1 MQTFACGYC
10 IFLMQKKNNILKRN
24 VTLHQNNYLYKRLT
38 LINVMMK
45 QVNIQFPLRM
55 LGLLLGLFLSVG
67 AFAQI
72 EVKGH
77 VKDATGEPIIGATV
91 RVAGTQTATVSDF
104 DGNFVLKANQGADIT
119 ISYVGYQQATVKAAP
134 SLTVTLQDDQ
144 TVLQDVVVIGY
155 GTVRKSDATG
165 SVMSV
170 EADQLNKGLAT
181 SPADLLQ
188 GKTPGVQITTN
199 SGAPGAGSTIRIRG
213 GSSLSASNDPLIVID
228 GLPIS
233 STEISGGDVL
243 NTINP
248 NDIESFSILKDA
260 SATAIYGSRAS
271 NGVILITTKKGKAGS
286 KPRVNVDMSG
296 SFKTVAKKV
305 DVLGAD
311 AFREFFMA
319 NYGDNADAVAALGN
333 ANTKWQDEIYRSA
346 FSEEINASV
355 TGGYVSKEST
365 FKMPYRVSAGF
376 LNNDGTLKTT
386 GMSRGTVG
394 INLTPTLLN
403 DRLTINLNGK
413 GVFTHN
419 SYADEGAIGA
429 AVQYDPLKPVDS
441 MWMSNGAPNT
451 MSTLNP
457 VAMLNQQNK
466 DSYVRRFVGNAQF
479 DYKFKFLPGLRA
491 NLNLGLDFSTTTG
504 WNISDQYSE
513 VSYHDKV
520 QNGTGA
526 WEKYTQLRRDQT
538 LEFYLAYAKELKEIY
553 SRFDVL
559 AGYSWQRFYN
569 KTTDK
574 KIANDGS
581 GQEYDVSKPIFMTES
596 YLVSFYGRLNYTLLD
611 RYLLTFTL
619 RDDGTSRFQN
629 NKWGLFPSAALAW
642 RISEEPFMKNA
653 DWLSNLKLRLGYGI
667 TGQQNINQGDYP
679 SIPTV
684 HTNQGGSYYMFGNG
698 IVVPITAKGYAS
710 QIKWEET
717 TTYNIGLDFGF
728 ARNRINGSID
738 VYKRKTND
746 LLNKVPVASGTNLTN
761 YLLMNVGDMENKGI
775 EAALNVVPIEKK
787 DLRWEIGF
795 NIAYNKNKITRLTA
809 SDDPSYLGVEA
820 GDISGGVGNKIQI
833 QQVGNPINSFYVYQ
847 QVYDEAGKPL
857 EGVYVDRNFDGQITD
872 DDRYVYY
879 KPDADV
885 NLGLNTELSYKKWTL
900 SASLRSSLGNYVYN
914 NVASNTEMKADMW
927 TNNFICNRVSTAP
940 YSNFAQAQYKSDYY
954 VQNASFLKLDKV
966 TLAYNIAP
974 WVRVNF
980 TAQNIFTITKYDGVD
995 PEVANGIDNNMYP
1008 RSRNFILGAS
1018 FNF

>member
-1 MQTFACGYC
+1 M
-10 IFLMQKKNNILKRN
+10 
-24 VTLHQNNYLYKRLT
+24 
-38 LINVMMK
+38 
-45 QVNIQFPLRM
+45 
-55 LGLLLGLFLSVG
+55 LGLFLSVG

-72 EVKGH
+72 DVKGH
-77 VKDATGEPIIGATV
+77 VKDAQGEPVIGATV
-91 RVAGTQTATVSDF
+91 RVVGTQTATVTDF
-104 DGNFVLKANQGADIT
+104 DGNFALKANQGADIT
-119 ISYVGYQQATVKAAP
+119 VTYVGYQEATVKAARN
-134 SLTVTLQDDQ
+134 LEITLKEDEA
-144 TVLQDVVVIGY
+144 VLNEVVVIGY

-199 SGAPGAGSTIRIRG
+199 SGAPGAGSKIRIRG

-286 KPRVNVDMSG
+286 KPRINIDMSG
-296 SFKTVAKKV
+296 TFKTVAKKV
-305 DVLGAD
+305 DVLSAD
-311 AFREFFMA
+311 AFREFFMQ

-333 ANTKWQDEIYRSA
+333 ANTNWQDEIYRNTFA
-346 FSEEINASV
+346 EEINASV
-355 TGGYVSKEST
+355 TGGYVAKEGS

-376 LNNDGTLKTT
+376 LNNEGNLKTSSMT
-386 GMSRGTVG
+386 RGTVG
-394 INLTPTLLN
+394 FNLTPTLLN

-429 AVQYDPLKPVDS
+429 AVKYNPLKPVYNEDGS
-441 MWMSNGAPNT
+441 YYRWESNGAPNT
-451 MSTLNP
+451 MASLNP

-466 DSYVRRFVGNAQF
+466 NSYVRRFVGNAQF
-479 DYKFKFLPGLRA
+479 DYKFKFLDGLRA
-491 NLNLGLDFSTTTG
+491 NLNLGLDYSTTTG
-504 WNISDQYSE
+504 WNITEKGSE
-513 VSYHDKV
+513 ISYHNKIE
-520 QNGTGA
+520 NGTGL

-538 LEFYLAYAKELKEIY
+538 LEFYLAYAKDLKEIN

-559 AGYSWQRFYN
+559 AGYSWQHFFN
-569 KTTDK
+569 KTTNEK
-574 KIANDGS
+574 VANDGS
-581 GQEYDVSKPIFMTES
+581 DVEYPVSKPLFKTES
-596 YLVSFYGRLNYTLLD
+596 FLISFYGRLNYTFMD
-611 RYLLTFTL
+611 RYLFTFTL

-642 RISEEPFMKNA
+642 RISEEPFLKDVN
-653 DWLSNLKLRLGYGI
+653 WLSNLKLRLGYGI

-679 SIPTV
+679 SIPTY
-684 HTNQGGSYYMFGNG
+684 HTNQSGSLYWFGNSV
-698 IVVPITAKGYAS
+698 ITPITPKGYAA

-738 VYKRKTND
+738 IYKRKTKD
-746 LLNKVPVASGTNLTN
+746 LLNTVPVAAGTNLTN

-775 EAALNVVPIEKK
+775 EGALNVVPIEKK
-787 DLRWEIGF
+787 DLRWEIGI
-795 NIAYNKNKITRLTA
+795 NVSYNKNEITRLTA
-809 SDDPSYLGVEA
+809 SDDPKYQGVET
-820 GDISGGVGNKIQI
+820 GGISGGVGNNIQI
-833 QQVGNPINSFYVYQ
+833 QKVGNPLNSFYVFQ

-857 EGVYVDRNFDGQITD
+857 QGVYVDRNHDGQITD

-885 NLGLNTELSYKKWTL
+885 NIGLNTELSYKKWTL

-914 NVASNTEMKADMW
+914 NVASDAEMKADMW
-927 TNNFICNRVSTAP
+927 TNNFISNRLASAP
-940 YSNFAQAQYKSDYY
+940 YSNFSQAQYKSDYY
-954 VQNASFLKLDKV
+954 VRNASFLKLDKV

-980 TAQNIFTITKYDGVD
+980 TAQNVFTITNYDGVD
-995 PEVANGIDNNMYP
+995 PEVGNGIDNNMYP
-1008 RSRNFILGAS
+1008 RSRNFIVGAS

>member
-1 MQTFACGYC
+1 
-10 IFLMQKKNNILKRN
+10 
-24 VTLHQNNYLYKRLT
+24 
-38 LINVMMK
+38 MMK
-45 QVNIQFPLRM
+45 QVNIHFPLRM
-55 LGLLLGLFLSVG
+55 LGLVLGLFLSVS

-77 VKDATGEPIIGATV
+77 VKDATGEDIIGATV
-91 RVAGTQTATVSDF
+91 RVDGTQTATVTDF
-104 DGNFVLKANQGADIT
+104 DGNFVLKANEGADIT
-119 ISYVGYQQATVKAAP
+119 VSYVGYQNATVKAAP
-134 SLTVTLQDDQ
+134 SVEVTLVDDE

-199 SGAPGAGSTIRIRG
+199 SGAPGAGAKIRIRG

-233 STEISGGDVL
+233 STDISGGDVL

-286 KPRVNVDMSG
+286 KPRINVDMSG
-296 SFKTVAKKV
+296 TFKTVAKKV
-305 DVLGAD
+305 DVLSPE

-333 ANTKWQDEIYRSA
+333 SSTNWQDEIYRNA
-346 FSEEINASV
+346 FAEEINASV
-355 TGGYVSKEST
+355 TGGYVSGSKA

-394 INLTPTLLN
+394 FNLTPTLLD
-403 DRLTINLNGK
+403 DRLTINLNAK

-419 SYADEGAIGA
+419 QFADEGAIGA
-429 AVQYDPLKPVDS
+429 AVQYDPLKPVDNK
-441 MWMSNGAPNT
+441 WESNGAPNT

-457 VAMLNQQNK
+457 VAMLNEQSK

-479 DYKFKFLPGLRA
+479 DYKFKFLDGLRA
-491 NLNLGLDFSTTTG
+491 NLNLGLDYSTTSG
-504 WNISDQYSE
+504 WNISEKGSE
-513 VSYHDKV
+513 VSYHNKV
-520 QNGTGA
+520 ENGTGA
-526 WEKYTQLRRDQT
+526 WEKYTQTRRDKT
-538 LEFYLAYAKELKEIY
+538 LEFYLAYARDLKQIN
-553 SRFDVL
+553 SRFDIL
-559 AGYSWQRFYN
+559 AGYSWQHFYN
-569 KTTDK
+569 ETTNDK
-574 KIANDGS
+574 VANDGTDARLW
-581 GQEYDVSKPIFMTES
+581 GDPTLFKTES
-596 YLVSFYGRLNYTLLD
+596 YLISFYGRLNYTFMD
-611 RYLLTFTL
+611 RYLFTFTL

-642 RISEEPFMKNA
+642 RINEEAFLKNV
-653 DWLSNLKLRLGYGI
+653 DWLSNLKLRLGWGI
-667 TGQQNINQGDYP
+667 TGQQNINSGDYP
-679 SIPTV
+679 SIATY
-684 HTNQGGSYYMFGNG
+684 HTNQAGSLYMFGNS
-698 IVVPITAKGYAS
+698 VVTPITPKGFATN
-710 QIKWEET
+710 IKWEET
-717 TTYNIGLDFGF
+717 TTYNVGLDFGF

-738 VYKRKTND
+738 VYKRVTND

-775 EAALNVVPIEKK
+775 EVALNVVPIEKK
-787 DLRWEIGF
+787 DLRWEVGF
-795 NIAYNKNKITRLTA
+795 NIAYNKNEITRLTA
-809 SDDPSYLGVEA
+809 SDDPSYLGVET
-820 GDISGGVGNKIQI
+820 GDISGGVGNHIQI
-833 QQVGNPINSFYVYQ
+833 HQVGNPISSFFVFQ

-857 EGVYVDRNFDGQITD
+857 EGVYVDRNHDGQITD

-885 NLGLNTELSYKKWTL
+885 NIGLNTELNYKKWTL

-914 NVASNTEMKADMW
+914 NIASNTEMKADMW
-927 TNNFICNRVSTAP
+927 TNNFICNRVATAP
-940 YSNFAQAQYKSDYY
+940 YSNFAQAQYRSDYY
-954 VQNASFLKLDKV
+954 VQNASYLKLDKV
-966 TLAYNIAP
+966 TLAYNICD
-974 WVRVNF
+974 WCRVNF
-980 TAQNIFTITKYDGVD
+980 TAQNIFTITNYDGVD
-995 PEVANGIDNNMYP
+995 PEVGNGIDNNMYP

>member
-1 MQTFACGYC
+1 
-10 IFLMQKKNNILKRN
+10 
-24 VTLHQNNYLYKRLT
+24 
-38 LINVMMK
+38 MMK
-45 QVNIQFPLRM
+45 QVNIQIPLRM

-91 RVAGTQTATVSDF
+91 RVDGTQTATVSDF
-104 DGNFVLKANQGADIT
+104 DGNFVLKANQGANIT
-119 ISYVGYQQATVKAAP
+119 ISYVGYQNQTVKAAP
-134 SLTVTLQDDQ
+134 NLVVTLQDDAQ
-144 TVLQDVVVIGY
+144 VLQDVVVIGY

-199 SGAPGAGSTIRIRG
+199 GGAPGAGSTIRIRG

-233 STEISGGDVL
+233 STGISGGDVL

-271 NGVILITTKKGKAGS
+271 NGVILITTKKGKAGA
-286 KPRVNVDMSG
+286 KPRINVDMSG
-296 SFKTVAKKV
+296 TFKTVAKKV
-305 DVLGAD
+305 DVLDAG
-311 AFREFFMA
+311 AFRDFFMA

-333 ANTKWQDEIYRSA
+333 ANTNWQDEIYHSTFA
-346 FSEEINASV
+346 EEINASV
-355 TGGYVSKEST
+355 TGGYVSKGGN

-376 LNNDGTLKTT
+376 LNNEGNLKTSNMNRT
-386 GMSRGTVG
+386 TVG
-394 INLTPTLLN
+394 FNLTPTLLD

-413 GVFTHN
+413 GVFSHN
-419 SYADEGAIGA
+419 SFADEGAIGA
-429 AVQYDPLKPVDS
+429 AVQYNPLQPVNKADGS
-441 MWMSNGAPNT
+441 YFRWESNGAPNT

-457 VAMLNQQNK
+457 VAMLYEQNK

-479 DYKFKFLPGLRA
+479 DYKFKFLDGLRA
-491 NLNLGLDFSTTTG
+491 NLNLGLDISTTSG
-504 WNISDQYSE
+504 WNVTDKGSE
-513 VSYHDKV
+513 ISYHNKTE
-520 QNGTGA
+520 NGSGL
-526 WEKYTQLRRDQT
+526 WEKYTQMRRDQT
-538 LEFYLAYAKELKEIY
+538 LEFYLAYARELKEIY

-559 AGYSWQRFYN
+559 AGYSWQHFFN
-569 KTTDK
+569 KTTDYK
-574 KIANDGS
+574 VANDGS
-581 GQEYDVSKPIFMTES
+581 GKEFSTTPLFKTES
-596 YLVSFYGRLNYTLLD
+596 YLVSFYGRLNYTLMD

-642 RISEEPFMKNA
+642 RISEEPFMKNV

-684 HTNQGGSYYMFGNG
+684 HTNQAGSLYQLGNTV
-698 IVVPITAKGYAS
+698 ITPITPKGYAS

-717 TTYNIGLDFGF
+717 STYNIGLDFGF

-738 VYKRKTND
+738 IYKRTTKD
-746 LLNKVPVASGTNLTN
+746 LLNEVPVASGTNLTN

-775 EAALNVVPIEKK
+775 EGALNVVPIEKK
-787 DLRWEIGF
+787 DLRWEIGV
-795 NIAYNKNKITRLTA
+795 NIAYNKNKITKLTA
-809 SDDPSYLGVEA
+809 SDDPTYLGVET
-820 GDISGGVGNKIQI
+820 GGISGGVGNKIQI
-833 QQVGNPINSFYVYQ
+833 QQVGNPINSFFVFQ
-847 QVYDEAGKPL
+847 QVYDENGKPL
-857 EGVYVDRNFDGQITD
+857 EGVYVDRNHDGQITD

-885 NLGLNTELSYKKWTL
+885 NIGLNTELSYKKWTL
-900 SASLRSSLGNYVYN
+900 SASFRSSLGNYVYN

-927 TNNFICNRVSTAP
+927 TNNFICNRVATAP
-940 YSNFAQAQYKSDYY
+940 YSNFSQAQYKSDYY

-980 TAQNIFTITKYDGVD
+980 TAQNIFTITNYDGVD
-995 PEVANGIDNNMYP
+995 PEVAGGIDNNMYP

>member
-1 MQTFACGYC
+1 
-10 IFLMQKKNNILKRN
+10 
-24 VTLHQNNYLYKRLT
+24 
-38 LINVMMK
+38 MK

-72 EVKGH
+72 DVKGH

-91 RVAGTQTATVSDF
+91 RVDGTQTATITDF
-104 DGNFVLKANQGADIT
+104 DGNFVVKANQGAT
-119 ISYVGYQQATVKAAP
+119 LSISYVGYVTAQVKAAP
-134 SLTVTLQDDQ
+134 NVTVILKDDQ

-188 GKTPGVQITTN
+188 GKTPGVQITTE
-199 SGAPGAGSTIRIRG
+199 SGAPGASSKIRIRG

-286 KPRVNVDMSG
+286 KPRINIDMTG

-305 DVLGAD
+305 DVLSAS
-311 AFREFFMA
+311 AFHDFFMA
-319 NYGDNADAVAALGN
+319 NFPDNEAAVAALGN
-333 ANTKWQDEIYRSA
+333 ANTNWQDQIYQTA
-346 FSEEINASV
+346 FAEEINASV
-355 TGGYVSKEST
+355 AGGVSAKESS

-376 LNNDGTLKTT
+376 LNNSGTLKTT
-386 GMSRGTVG
+386 GMTRGTAG
-394 INLTPTLLN
+394 FNLTPTLFN
-403 DRLTINLNGK
+403 DRLTINLNAK

-419 SYADEGAIGA
+419 SFADEGAIGS
-429 AVQYDPLKPVDS
+429 AVQYDPLKPVTNADGS
-441 MWMSNGAPNT
+441 YYRWESNGAPNT

-457 VAMLNQQNK
+457 VAQLNQQNK

-479 DYKFKFLPGLRA
+479 DYKFKFLEGLRA
-491 NLNLGLDFSTTTG
+491 NLNLGLDYSTTTG
-504 WNISDQYSE
+504 WNITEQYSE
-513 VSYHDKV
+513 VSYHNKV
-520 QNGTGA
+520 ENGTGS
-526 WEKYTQLRRDQT
+526 WEKYTQTRRDKT
-538 LEFYLAYAKELKEIY
+538 LEFYLAYAKELKSIR

-559 AGYSWQRFYN
+559 AGYSWQHFYN
-569 KTTDK
+569 EKTDEK
-574 KIANDGS
+574 VANDGS
-581 GQEYDVSKPIFMTES
+581 NAEYPVSEPLFKTES
-596 YLVSFYGRLNYTLLD
+596 FLVSFYGRLNYSLMD

-629 NKWGLFPSAALAW
+629 HKWGLFPSAALAW

-653 DWLSNLKLRLGYGI
+653 EWLSNLKLRLGYGI

-679 SIPTV
+679 SIPTY
-684 HTNQGGSYYMFGNG
+684 HTNQAGSLYQFGNTV
-698 IVVPITAKGYAS
+698 ITPITPKGYAA

-738 VYKRKTND
+738 VYQRKTKD
-746 LLNKVPVASGTNLTN
+746 LLNKVPVAAGTNLTN
-761 YLLMNVGDMENKGI
+761 YLLMNVGDLENKGI
-775 EAALNVVPIEKK
+775 EGAINVVPIEKK

-809 SDDPSYLGVEA
+809 SDDPSYPGVET
-820 GDISGGVGNKIQI
+820 GGISGGVGNNVQI
-833 QQVGNPINSFYVYQ
+833 HKVGNPVSSFYVFQ
-847 QVYDEAGKPL
+847 QVYDEDGKPL
-857 EGVYVDRNFDGQITD
+857 EGVYVDRNHDGQITD

-914 NVASNTEMKADMW
+914 NVASDAEMKADMW
-927 TNNFICNRVSTAP
+927 TNNFIRNLVATAP
-940 YSNFAQAQYKSDYY
+940 FSNFNQAQYKSDYY

-966 TLAYNIAP
+966 TLAYNIAD
-974 WVRVNF
+974 WIRINF
-980 TAQNIFTITKYDGVD
+980 TCQNIFTITNYKGVD

>member
-1 MQTFACGYC
+1 
-10 IFLMQKKNNILKRN
+10 
-24 VTLHQNNYLYKRLT
+24 
-38 LINVMMK
+38 MMK
-45 QVNIQFPLRM
+45 QVNIQIPLRM

-91 RVAGTQTATVSDF
+91 RVDGTQTATVSDF
-104 DGNFVLKANQGADIT
+104 DGNFVLKANQGANIT
-119 ISYVGYQQATVKAAP
+119 ISYVGYQNATVKAAP
-134 SLTVTLQDDQ
+134 SVEVTLVDDE

-188 GKTPGVQITTN
+188 GKTPGVQITTDG
-199 SGAPGAGSTIRIRG
+199 GAPGAGAKIRIRG

-233 STEISGGDVL
+233 STDISGGDVL

-271 NGVILITTKKGKAGS
+271 NGVILITTKKGKAGA
-286 KPRVNVDMSG
+286 KPRVNIDMSG
-296 SFKTVAKKV
+296 TFKTVAKKV
-305 DVLGAD
+305 DVLSPE
-311 AFREFFMA
+311 AFRDFFMA
-319 NYGDNADAVAALGN
+319 NYGDNADAVAALGTSS
-333 ANTKWQDEIYRSA
+333 TKWQDEIYRTA
-346 FSEEINASV
+346 FAEEINASV
-355 TGGYVSKEST
+355 TGGYVSGSKA

-394 INLTPTLLN
+394 INLTPTLLD

-419 SYADEGAIGA
+419 KFADEGAIGA
-429 AVQYDPLKPVDS
+429 AVQYDPLKPVDHK
-441 MWMSNGAPNT
+441 WENNGVLNT

-457 VAMLNQQNK
+457 VAMLNEQHRS
-466 DSYVRRFVGNAQF
+466 SYVRRFVGNAQF
-479 DYKFKFLPGLRA
+479 DYKFKFLDGLRA
-491 NLNLGLDFSTTTG
+491 NLNLGLDFSTTSG
-504 WNISDQYSE
+504 WTVSDPGSE
-513 VSYHDKV
+513 VSYHNKV
-520 QNGTGA
+520 ENGTGA

-538 LEFYLAYAKELKEIY
+538 LEFYLAYAKELKQIY
-553 SRFDVL
+553 SRFDIL
-559 AGYSWQRFYN
+559 AGYSWQHFYN
-569 KTTDK
+569 KTTDEK
-574 KIANDGS
+574 KANDGS
-581 GQEYDVSKPIFMTES
+581 GSEYPVSKPLFKTES
-596 YLVSFYGRLNYTLLD
+596 YLISFYGRLNYTLLD

-629 NKWGLFPSAALAW
+629 NKWGVFPSAALAW
-642 RISEEPFMKNA
+642 RVNEESFLKNV
-653 DWLSNLKLRLGYGI
+653 DWLSNLKLRLGWGI
-667 TGQQNINQGDYP
+667 TGQQNIGQGDYP
-679 SIPTV
+679 SIPTY
-684 HTNQGGSYYMFGNG
+684 HTNQAGSLYQFGNSV
-698 IVVPITAKGYAS
+698 ITPITPRGYAAE
-710 QIKWEET
+710 IKWEET

-728 ARNRINGSID
+728 ANNRINGSVD
-738 VYKRKTND
+738 VYQRKTKD
-746 LLNKVPVASGTNLTN
+746 LLNEVPVASGTNLTN

-775 EAALNVVPIEKK
+775 EVALNFVPIEKK
-787 DLRWEIGF
+787 DLHWEFGV
-795 NIAYNKNKITRLTA
+795 NLAYNKNKITRLTA
-809 SDDPSYLGVEA
+809 SDDPSYLGVET
-820 GDISGGVGNKIQI
+820 GDISGGVGNHIQI
-833 QQVGNPINSFYVYQ
+833 HQVGNPMSSFFVFQ

-857 EGVYVDRNFDGQITD
+857 EGVYVDRNRDGQITD
-872 DDRYVYY
+872 DDRYIYY

-885 NLGLNTELSYKKWTL
+885 NIGFNTEVSYKKWTL

-914 NVASNTEMKADMW
+914 NIASNTEMKADMW

-940 YSNFAQAQYKSDYY
+940 YTNFNQAQYRSDYY
-954 VQNASFLKLDKV
+954 VQNASYLKLDKV
-966 TLAYNIAP
+966 TLAYNITD

-980 TAQNIFTITKYDGVD
+980 TAQNIFTITNYDGVD
-995 PEVANGIDNNMYP
+995 PEVGNGIDNNMYP
-1008 RSRNFILGAS
+1008 RPRNFIIGAS

>member
-1 MQTFACGYC
+1 
-10 IFLMQKKNNILKRN
+10 
-24 VTLHQNNYLYKRLT
+24 
-38 LINVMMK
+38 MMK

-55 LGLLLGLFLSVG
+55 LGLILGLFLSVS

-77 VKDATGEPIIGATV
+77 VKDATGEAIIGATV
-91 RVAGTQTATVSDF
+91 RVDGTQTATVTDF
-104 DGNFVLKANQGADIT
+104 DGNFVLKANQGANIT
-119 ISYVGYQQATVKAAP
+119 ISYVGYQNATVKAAP
-134 SLTVTLQDDQ
+134 SVEVTLVDDE

-155 GTVRKSDATG
+155 GSVRKSDATG
-165 SVMSV
+165 SVTSV

-188 GKTPGVQITTN
+188 GKTPGVQVTTN
-199 SGAPGAGSTIRIRG
+199 SGAPGAGAKIRIRG

-233 STEISGGDVL
+233 STEISGGDLL

-271 NGVILITTKKGKAGS
+271 NGVILITTKKGKAGA
-286 KPRVNVDMSG
+286 KPRINVDMSG
-296 SFKTVAKKV
+296 TFKTVAKKV
-305 DVLGAD
+305 DVLSAD
-311 AFREFFMA
+311 AFRDFFTA
-319 NYGDNADAVAALGN
+319 NYGDNADAMAALGN
-333 ANTKWQDEIYRSA
+333 ANTKWQDEIYKNA
-346 FSEEINASV
+346 FAEEINASV
-355 TGGYVSKEST
+355 TGGYVSKEQA

-386 GMSRGTVG
+386 GMSRGTLG
-394 INLTPTLLN
+394 FNLTPTLFD
-403 DRLTINLNGK
+403 DRLTINLNAK

-419 SYADEGAIGA
+419 KFADEGAIGA
-429 AVQYDPLKPVDS
+429 AVQYNPLKSVDHK
-441 MWMSNGAPNT
+441 WESNGAPNT

-457 VAMLNQQNK
+457 VAMLNEQHK
-466 DSYVRRFVGNAQF
+466 SSYVRRFIGNAQF
-479 DYKFKFLPGLRA
+479 DYKFKFLDGLRA
-491 NLNLGLDFSTTTG
+491 NLNLGIDYSTTSG
-504 WNISDQYSE
+504 WNITDMGSE
-513 VSYHDKV
+513 ISYHNKV
-520 QNGTGA
+520 ENGTGL
-526 WEKYTQLRRDQT
+526 WEKYTQKRNDKT
-538 LEFYLAYAKELKEIY
+538 LEFYLAYARELKEIY

-559 AGYSWQRFYN
+559 AGYSWQHFHN
-569 KTTDK
+569 ETTNEK
-574 KIANDGS
+574 ESNDGHHTRLY
-581 GQEYDVSKPIFMTES
+581 GDPTLFKTES
-596 YLVSFYGRLNYTLLD
+596 YLISFYGRLNYTFMD
-611 RYLLTFTL
+611 RYLLTFTI

-629 NKWGLFPSAALAW
+629 NKWGVFPSAALAW
-642 RISEEPFMKNA
+642 RVNEEPFLRNV
-653 DWLSNLKLRLGYGI
+653 DWLSNLKLRLGWGI

-679 SIPTV
+679 SIATY
-684 HTNQGGSYYMFGNG
+684 HTNQHGSYYWFGNNE
-698 IVVPITAKGYAS
+698 IIPITPKGYAA

-728 ARNRINGSID
+728 VRNRINGSID
-738 VYKRKTND
+738 VYKRVTKD
-746 LLNKVPVASGTNLTN
+746 LLNRVPVAAGTNLTN

-775 EAALNVVPIEKK
+775 EVALNVVPIEKK
-787 DLRWEIGF
+787 DLRWEVGV
-795 NIAYNKNKITRLTA
+795 NVSYNKNEITKLTA
-809 SDDPSYLGVEA
+809 SDDPSYPGVEA
-820 GDISGGVGNKIQI
+820 GGISGGVGNNIQI
-833 QQVGNPINSFYVYQ
+833 QKVGNPINSFYVLQ

-857 EGVYVDRNFDGQITD
+857 EGVYVDRNHDGQITD

-885 NLGLNTELSYKKWTL
+885 NIGLNTELSYKKWTL
-900 SASLRSSLGNYVYN
+900 SAAFRSSLGNYVYN

-940 YSNFAQAQYKSDYY
+940 NTNFQQAQYKSDYY

-966 TLAYNIAP
+966 TLAYNLAS
-974 WVRVNF
+974 WVRLNF
-980 TAQNIFTITKYDGVD
+980 TAQNVFTITKYDGVD

>member
-1 MQTFACGYC
+1 
-10 IFLMQKKNNILKRN
+10 
-24 VTLHQNNYLYKRLT
+24 
-38 LINVMMK
+38 MMK
-45 QVNIQFPLRM
+45 QVNIQVPLRM
-55 LGLLLGLFLSVG
+55 LGLILGLFLSVG

-77 VKDATGEPIIGATV
+77 VKDAAGEDIIGATV
-91 RVAGTQTATVSDF
+91 RVEGTQTATVSDF
-104 DGNFVLKANQGADIT
+104 DGNFVLKAKEGAT
-119 ISYVGYQQATVKAAP
+119 LVVSYVGYQNATVKAAP
-134 SLTVTLQDDQ
+134 TVEVTLVDDE

-155 GTVRKSDATG
+155 GSVRKSDATG

-188 GKTPGVQITTN
+188 GKTPGVQIVTN
-199 SGAPGAGSTIRIRG
+199 SGAPGAGAKIRIRG

-233 STEISGGDVL
+233 STEISGGDML

-286 KPRVNVDMSG
+286 KPRINVDMSG
-296 SFKTVAKKV
+296 TFKTVAKKV
-305 DVLGAD
+305 DVLSAD

-319 NYGDNADAVAALGN
+319 NYGTNADAVAALGN
-333 ANTKWQDEIYRSA
+333 ANTNWQDEIYRNTFA
-346 FSEEINASV
+346 EEINASV
-355 TGGYVSKEST
+355 SGGYVSGNKT

-376 LNNDGTLKTT
+376 LNNDGNLKTT
-386 GMSRGTVG
+386 GMSRTNFGF
-394 INLTPTLLN
+394 NLTPTLFD

-419 SYADEGAIGA
+419 KFADEGAIGSA
-429 AVQYDPLKPVDS
+429 IQYNPLKSVDS
-441 MWMSNGAPNT
+441 KWESNGAPNT

-457 VAMLNQQNK
+457 VFQLNEQHK
-466 DSYVRRFVGNAQF
+466 SSYVRRFVGNAQF
-479 DYKFKFLPGLRA
+479 DYKFKFLDGLRA
-491 NLNLGLDFSTTTG
+491 NLNLGLDISTTSG
-504 WNISDQYSE
+504 WNISDYQSE
-513 VSYHDKV
+513 VSYHNKV
-520 QNGTGA
+520 ENGTGLF
-526 WEKYTQLRRDQT
+526 EKYTQLRRDQT

-559 AGYSWQRFYN
+559 AGYSWQHFYN
-569 KTTDK
+569 KTTNEK
-574 KIANDGS
+574 VSNDGNNTYLY
-581 GQEYDVSKPIFMTES
+581 GDPNLFKTES
-596 YLVSFYGRLNYTLLD
+596 FLISFYGRLNYTLLD
-611 RYLLTFTL
+611 RYLLTFTI

-629 NKWGLFPSAALAW
+629 NKWGVFPSAALAW
-642 RISEEPFMKNA
+642 RISEENFMKSA
-653 DWLSNLKLRLGYGI
+653 DWLSNLKLRLGWGI

-679 SIPTV
+679 SIATY
-684 HTNQGGSYYMFGNG
+684 HTNQHGSLYMFGNNV
-698 IVVPITAKGYAS
+698 IIPITPKGYAP

-728 ARNRINGSID
+728 LGNRINGSID
-738 VYKRKTND
+738 VYQRKTKD

-761 YLLMNVGDMENKGI
+761 YLLTNVGDMENKGI
-775 EAALNVVPIEKK
+775 EGALNVVPIEQK
-787 DLRWEIGF
+787 DLRLEIGF
-795 NIAYNKNKITRLTA
+795 NITYNKNKITRLTA
-809 SDDPSYLGVEA
+809 SDDPSYPGVED
-820 GDISGGVGNKIQI
+820 GGISGGVGNKIQI
-833 QQVGNPINSFYVYQ
+833 QKVGNPMNSFYVLQ

-857 EGVYVDRNFDGQITD
+857 EGVYVDRNHDGQITD

-879 KPDADV
+879 KPDPDV
-885 NLGLNTELSYKKWTL
+885 IIGLNTELSYKKWTF
-900 SASLRSSLGNYVYN
+900 SAAFRSFLGNYVYN

-940 YSNFAQAQYKSDYY
+940 YSNFQQAQYKSDYY

-966 TLAYNIAP
+966 TVAYNIAP

-980 TAQNIFTITKYDGVD
+980 TAQNVFTISKYDGVD

>member
-1 MQTFACGYC
+1 MQ
-10 IFLMQKKNNILKRN
+10 
-24 VTLHQNNYLYKRLT
+24 
-38 LINVMMK
+38 MMK

-55 LGLLLGLFLSVG
+55 LGLILGLFLSVS

-77 VKDATGEPIIGATV
+77 VKDATGEAIIGATV
-91 RVAGTQTATVSDF
+91 RVDGTQTATVTDF
-104 DGNFVLKANQGADIT
+104 DGNFVLKANQGANIT
-119 ISYVGYQQATVKAAP
+119 ISYVGYQNATVKAAP
-134 SLTVTLQDDQ
+134 SVEVTLVDDE

-155 GTVRKSDATG
+155 GSVRKSDATG
-165 SVMSV
+165 SVTSV

-188 GKTPGVQITTN
+188 GKTPGVQVTTN
-199 SGAPGAGSTIRIRG
+199 SGAPGAGAKIRIRG

-233 STEISGGDVL
+233 STEISGGDLL

-271 NGVILITTKKGKAGS
+271 NGVILITTKKGKAGA
-286 KPRVNVDMSG
+286 KPRINVDMSG
-296 SFKTVAKKV
+296 TFKTVAKKV
-305 DVLGAD
+305 DVLSAD
-311 AFREFFMA
+311 AFRDFFTA
-319 NYGDNADAVAALGN
+319 NYGDNADAMAALGN
-333 ANTKWQDEIYRSA
+333 ANTKWQDEIYKNA
-346 FSEEINASV
+346 FAEEINASV
-355 TGGYVSKEST
+355 TGGYVSKEQA

-386 GMSRGTVG
+386 GMSRGTLG
-394 INLTPTLLN
+394 FNLTPTLFD
-403 DRLTINLNGK
+403 DRLTINLNAK

-419 SYADEGAIGA
+419 KFADEGAIGA
-429 AVQYDPLKPVDS
+429 AVQYNPLKSVDHK
-441 MWMSNGAPNT
+441 WESNGAPNT

-457 VAMLNQQNK
+457 VAMLDEQHK
-466 DSYVRRFVGNAQF
+466 SSYVRRFIGNAQF
-479 DYKFKFLPGLRA
+479 DYKFKFLDGLRA
-491 NLNLGLDFSTTTG
+491 NLNLGIDYSTTSG
-504 WNISDQYSE
+504 WNITDMGSE
-513 VSYHDKV
+513 ISYHNKV
-520 QNGTGA
+520 ENGTGL
-526 WEKYTQLRRDQT
+526 WEKYTQKRNDKT
-538 LEFYLAYAKELKEIY
+538 LEFYLAYARDLKEIY

-559 AGYSWQRFYN
+559 AGYSWQHFHN
-569 KTTDK
+569 ETTNEK
-574 KIANDGS
+574 ESNDGHHTRLY
-581 GQEYDVSKPIFMTES
+581 GDPTLFKTES
-596 YLVSFYGRLNYTLLD
+596 YLISFYGRLNYTFMD
-611 RYLLTFTL
+611 RYLLTFTI

-629 NKWGLFPSAALAW
+629 NKWGVFPSAALAW
-642 RISEEPFMKNA
+642 RMTEEPFLRNV
-653 DWLSNLKLRLGYGI
+653 DWLSNLKLRLGWGI

-679 SIPTV
+679 SIATY
-684 HTNQGGSYYMFGNG
+684 HTNQHGSYYWLGNNE
-698 IVVPITAKGYAS
+698 IIPITPKGYAA

-728 ARNRINGSID
+728 VRNRINGSID
-738 VYKRKTND
+738 VYKRVTKD
-746 LLNKVPVASGTNLTN
+746 LLNRVPVAAGTNLTN

-775 EAALNVVPIEKK
+775 EVALNVVPIEKK
-787 DLRWEIGF
+787 DLRWEVGV
-795 NIAYNKNKITRLTA
+795 NVSYNKNEITKLTA
-809 SDDPSYLGVEA
+809 SDDPSYPGVEA
-820 GDISGGVGNKIQI
+820 GGISGGVGNNIQI
-833 QQVGNPINSFYVYQ
+833 QKVGNPINSFYVLQ

-857 EGVYVDRNFDGQITD
+857 EGVYVDRNHDGQITD

-885 NLGLNTELSYKKWTL
+885 NIGLNTELSYKKWTL
-900 SASLRSSLGNYVYN
+900 SAAFRASLGNYVYN

-940 YSNFAQAQYKSDYY
+940 NTNFQQAQYKSDYY

-966 TLAYNIAP
+966 TLAYNLAS
-974 WVRVNF
+974 WVRLNF
-980 TAQNIFTITKYDGVD
+980 TAQNVFTITKYDGVD

>member
-1 MQTFACGYC
+1 
-10 IFLMQKKNNILKRN
+10 
-24 VTLHQNNYLYKRLT
+24 
-38 LINVMMK
+38 MK
-45 QVNIQFPLRM
+45 QVNIQVPLRM
-55 LGLLLGLFLSVG
+55 LGLILGLFLSVG

-77 VKDATGEPIIGATV
+77 VKDAAGEDIIGATI
-91 RVAGTQTATVSDF
+91 RVEGTQTATVSDF
-104 DGNFVLKANQGADIT
+104 DGNFVLKANEGAT
-119 ISYVGYQQATVKAAP
+119 LVISYVGYQNATVKAAP
-134 SLTVTLQDDQ
+134 TVEVTLQDDA

-188 GKTPGVQITTN
+188 GKTPGVQIVST
-199 SGAPGAGSTIRIRG
+199 SGAPGASSKIRIRG

-233 STEISGGDVL
+233 STEISGGDML

-286 KPRVNVDMSG
+286 KPRINVDMSG
-296 SFKTVAKKV
+296 TFKTVAKKV
-305 DVLGAD
+305 DVLSAD

-319 NYGDNADAVAALGN
+319 NYGTNADAVAALGN
-333 ANTKWQDEIYRSA
+333 ANTNWQDEIYRNTFA
-346 FSEEINASV
+346 EEINASV
-355 TGGYVSKEST
+355 SGGYVSGNKV

-376 LNNDGTLKTT
+376 LNNDGNLKTT
-386 GMSRGTVG
+386 GMSRGNFG
-394 INLTPTLLN
+394 FNLTPTLFD

-419 SYADEGAIGA
+419 KFADEGAIGSA
-429 AVQYDPLKPVDS
+429 IQYNPLKPVDNK
-441 MWMSNGAPNT
+441 WESNGAPNT

-457 VAMLNQQNK
+457 VFQLNEQHK
-466 DSYVRRFVGNAQF
+466 SSYVRRFVGNAQF
-479 DYKFKFLPGLRA
+479 DYKFKFLDGLRA
-491 NLNLGLDFSTTTG
+491 NLNLGLDISTTSG
-504 WNISDQYSE
+504 WNISDYQSE
-513 VSYHDKV
+513 VSYHNKV
-520 QNGTGA
+520 ENGTGL

-538 LEFYLAYAKELKEIY
+538 LEFYLAYAKELKEIN

-559 AGYSWQRFYN
+559 AGYSWQHFYN
-569 KTTDK
+569 KTTNEK
-574 KIANDGS
+574 KSNDGNNKYLY
-581 GQEYDVSKPIFMTES
+581 GDPTLFKTES
-596 YLVSFYGRLNYTLLD
+596 YLISFYGRLNYTFMD
-611 RYLLTFTL
+611 RYLLTFTI

-629 NKWGLFPSAALAW
+629 NKWGVFPSAALAW
-642 RISEEPFMKNA
+642 RISEENFMKNV
-653 DWLSNLKLRLGYGI
+653 DWLSNLKLRLGWGI

-679 SIPTV
+679 SIATY
-684 HTNQGGSYYMFGNG
+684 HTNQHGSLYMFGNNV
-698 IVVPITAKGYAS
+698 IIPITPKGYAS

-728 ARNRINGSID
+728 LGNRINGSID
-738 VYKRKTND
+738 VYMRKTKD

-761 YLLMNVGDMENKGI
+761 YLLTNVGDMENKGI
-775 EAALNVVPIEKK
+775 EGALNVVPIEQK

-809 SDDPSYLGVEA
+809 SDDPSYPGVED
-820 GDISGGVGNKIQI
+820 GGISGGVGNKIQI
-833 QQVGNPINSFYVYQ
+833 QKVGNPMNSFYVLQ
-847 QVYDEAGKPL
+847 QVYDETGKPL
-857 EGVYVDRNFDGQITD
+857 EGIYVDRNHDGQITD

-879 KPDADV
+879 KPDPDV
-885 NLGLNTELSYKKWTL
+885 IIGLNTELSYKKWTL
-900 SASLRSSLGNYVYN
+900 SAAFRSFLGNYVYN

-940 YSNFAQAQYKSDYY
+940 YSNFQQAQYKSDYY
-954 VQNASFLKLDKV
+954 VQNASFLKLDKI

-980 TAQNIFTITKYDGVD
+980 TAQNVFTITKYDGVD

>member
-1 MQTFACGYC
+1 
-10 IFLMQKKNNILKRN
+10 
-24 VTLHQNNYLYKRLT
+24 
-38 LINVMMK
+38 MK

-55 LGLLLGLFLSVG
+55 LGLILGLFLSVS

-72 EVKGH
+72 DVKGH

-91 RVAGTQTATVSDF
+91 RVDGTQTATITDF
-104 DGNFVLKANQGADIT
+104 DGNFVVKANQGAT
-119 ISYVGYQQATVKAAP
+119 LSVSYVGYVTAQVKAAP
-134 SLTVTLQDDQ
+134 NVTVILQDDQ

-199 SGAPGAGSTIRIRG
+199 SGAPGAGSKIRIRG

-271 NGVILITTKKGKAGS
+271 NGVILITTKKGKAGA
-286 KPRVNVDMSG
+286 KPRINVDMSG
-296 SFKTVAKKV
+296 TFKTVAKKV
-305 DVLGAD
+305 DVLGAEE
-311 AFREFFMA
+311 FRDFFMA
-319 NYGDNADAVAALGN
+319 NFSDKEAAVAALGN
-333 ANTKWQDEIYRSA
+333 ANTKWQDQIYQTA
-346 FSEEINASV
+346 FAEEINASIA
-355 TGGYVSKEST
+355 GGYSAKESS

-376 LNNDGTLKTT
+376 LNNSGTLKTT
-386 GMSRGTVG
+386 GMTRGTAG
-394 INLTPTLLN
+394 FNLTPTLFN
-403 DRLTINLNGK
+403 DRLTINLNAK

-419 SYADEGAIGA
+419 SFADEGAIGQ
-429 AVQYDPLKPVDS
+429 AVKYNPLKPVYNEDGS
-441 MWMSNGAPNT
+441 YYRWESNGAPNT

-457 VAMLNQQNK
+457 VAQLYQQNK

-479 DYKFKFLPGLRA
+479 DYKFKFLDGLRA
-491 NLNLGLDFSTTTG
+491 NLNLGLDYSTTTG
-504 WNISDQYSE
+504 WNVSDQYSE
-513 VSYHDKV
+513 TSYHNKV
-520 QNGTGA
+520 ENGTGL
-526 WEKYTQLRRDQT
+526 WEKYTQIRRDKT
-538 LEFYLAYAKELKEIY
+538 LEFYLAYAKELKEIS
-553 SRFDVL
+553 SRFDIL
-559 AGYSWQRFYN
+559 AGYSWQHFYN
-569 KTTDK
+569 ETTDDK
-574 KIANDGS
+574 VANDGS
-581 GQEYDVSKPIFMTES
+581 NARLYGDPTLFKTES
-596 YLVSFYGRLNYTLLD
+596 YLVSFYGRLNYSLLD

-629 NKWGLFPSAALAW
+629 NKWGLFPSAAFAW
-642 RISEEPFMKNA
+642 RISEEPFMRNA
-653 DWLSNLKLRLGYGI
+653 EWLSNLKLRLGYGI

-679 SIPTV
+679 SIPTY
-684 HTNQGGSYYMFGNG
+684 HTNQAGSLYQFGNT
-698 IVVPITAKGYAS
+698 IVTPITPKGYAA

-738 VYKRKTND
+738 VYQRKTKD
-746 LLNKVPVASGTNLTN
+746 LLNKVPVAAGTNLTN
-761 YLLMNVGDMENKGI
+761 YLLMNVGDLENKGI
-775 EAALNVVPIEKK
+775 EGAINVVPIEKK

-809 SDDPSYLGVEA
+809 SDDPSYPGVET

-833 QQVGNPINSFYVYQ
+833 NKVGNPVSSFYVFQ
-847 QVYDEAGKPL
+847 QVYGEDGKPL
-857 EGVYVDRNFDGQITD
+857 EGVYVDRNHDGQITD

-885 NLGLNTELSYKKWTL
+885 NLGLNTEFSYKKWTL
-900 SASLRSSLGNYVYN
+900 SASFRSSLGNYVYN
-914 NVASNTEMKADMW
+914 NVASDAEMKADMW
-927 TNNFICNRVSTAP
+927 TNNFISNRLSTAP

-966 TLAYNIAP
+966 TLAYNIAD

-980 TAQNIFTITKYDGVD
+980 TCQNVFTVTNYKGVD

-1008 RSRNFILGAS
+1008 RSRNFIVGAS

>member
-1 MQTFACGYC
+1 
-10 IFLMQKKNNILKRN
+10 
-24 VTLHQNNYLYKRLT
+24 
-38 LINVMMK
+38 MK
-45 QVNIQFPLRM
+45 QVNIQVPLRM
-55 LGLLLGLFLSVG
+55 LGLILGLFLSVG

-77 VKDATGEPIIGATV
+77 VKDAAGEDIIGATV
-91 RVAGTQTATVSDF
+91 RVEGTQTATVSDF
-104 DGNFVLKANQGADIT
+104 DGNFVLKAKEGAT
-119 ISYVGYQQATVKAAP
+119 LVVSYVGYQNATVKAAP
-134 SLTVTLQDDQ
+134 TVEVTLVDDE

-155 GTVRKSDATG
+155 GSVRKSDATG

-188 GKTPGVQITTN
+188 GKTPGVQIVTN
-199 SGAPGAGSTIRIRG
+199 SGAPGAGAKIRIRG

-233 STEISGGDVL
+233 STEISGGDML

-286 KPRVNVDMSG
+286 KPRINVDMSG
-296 SFKTVAKKV
+296 TFKTVAKKV
-305 DVLGAD
+305 DVLSAD

-319 NYGDNADAVAALGN
+319 NYGTNADAVAALGN
-333 ANTKWQDEIYRSA
+333 ANTNWQDEIYRNTFA
-346 FSEEINASV
+346 EEINASV
-355 TGGYVSKEST
+355 SGGYVSGNKT

-376 LNNDGTLKTT
+376 LNNDGNLKTT
-386 GMSRGTVG
+386 GMSRTNFGF
-394 INLTPTLLN
+394 NLTPTLFD

-419 SYADEGAIGA
+419 KFADEGAIGSA
-429 AVQYDPLKPVDS
+429 IQYNPLKSVDS
-441 MWMSNGAPNT
+441 KWESNGAPNT

-457 VAMLNQQNK
+457 VFQLNEQHK
-466 DSYVRRFVGNAQF
+466 SSYVRRFVGNAQF
-479 DYKFKFLPGLRA
+479 DYKFKFLDGLRA
-491 NLNLGLDFSTTTG
+491 NLNLGLDISTTSG
-504 WNISDQYSE
+504 WNISDYQSE
-513 VSYHDKV
+513 VSYHNKV
-520 QNGTGA
+520 ENGTGLF
-526 WEKYTQLRRDQT
+526 EKYTQLRRDQT

-559 AGYSWQRFYN
+559 AGYSWQHFYN
-569 KTTDK
+569 KTTNEK
-574 KIANDGS
+574 VSNDGNNTYLY
-581 GQEYDVSKPIFMTES
+581 GDPTLFKTES
-596 YLVSFYGRLNYTLLD
+596 FLISFYGRLNYTLLD
-611 RYLLTFTL
+611 RYLLTFTI

-629 NKWGLFPSAALAW
+629 NKWGVFPSAALAW
-642 RISEEPFMKNA
+642 RISEENFMKSA
-653 DWLSNLKLRLGYGI
+653 DWLSNLKLRLGWGI

-679 SIPTV
+679 SIATY
-684 HTNQGGSYYMFGNG
+684 HTNQHGSLYMFGNNV
-698 IVVPITAKGYAS
+698 IIPITPKGYAP

-728 ARNRINGSID
+728 LGNRINGSID
-738 VYKRKTND
+738 VYQRKTKD

-761 YLLMNVGDMENKGI
+761 YLLTNVGDMENKGI
-775 EAALNVVPIEKK
+775 EGALNVVPIEQK
-787 DLRWEIGF
+787 DLRLEIGF
-795 NIAYNKNKITRLTA
+795 NITYNKNKITRLTA
-809 SDDPSYLGVEA
+809 SDDPSYPGVED
-820 GDISGGVGNKIQI
+820 GGISGGVGNKIQI
-833 QQVGNPINSFYVYQ
+833 QKVGNPMNSFYVLQ

-857 EGVYVDRNFDGQITD
+857 EGVYVDRNHDGQITD

-879 KPDADV
+879 KPDPDV
-885 NLGLNTELSYKKWTL
+885 IIGLNTELSYKKWTF
-900 SASLRSSLGNYVYN
+900 SAAFRSFLGNYVYN

-940 YSNFAQAQYKSDYY
+940 YSNFQQAQYKSDYY

-966 TLAYNIAP
+966 TVAYNIAP

-980 TAQNIFTITKYDGVD
+980 TAQNVFTISKYDGVD
-995 PEVANGIDNNMYP
+995 PEVANGKI
-1008 RSRNFILGAS
+1008 RRTRI
-1018 FNF
+1018 

>member
-1 MQTFACGYC
+1 
-10 IFLMQKKNNILKRN
+10 
-24 VTLHQNNYLYKRLT
+24 
-38 LINVMMK
+38 MK

-55 LGLLLGLFLSVG
+55 LGLILGLFLSVS

-72 EVKGH
+72 DVKGH

-91 RVAGTQTATVSDF
+91 RVDGTQTATITDF
-104 DGNFVLKANQGADIT
+104 DGNFVVKANQGAT
-119 ISYVGYQQATVKAAP
+119 LSISYVGYVTAQVKAAP
-134 SLTVTLQDDQ
+134 NVTVILKDDQ

-188 GKTPGVQITTN
+188 GKTPGVQITTE
-199 SGAPGAGSTIRIRG
+199 SGAPGASSKIRIRG

-286 KPRVNVDMSG
+286 KPRINIDMTG

-305 DVLGAD
+305 DVLSAS
-311 AFREFFMA
+311 AFHDFFMA
-319 NYGDNADAVAALGN
+319 NFPDNEAAVAALGN
-333 ANTKWQDEIYRSA
+333 ANTNWQDQIYQTA
-346 FSEEINASV
+346 FAEEINASV
-355 TGGYVSKEST
+355 AGGVSAKESS

-376 LNNDGTLKTT
+376 LNNSGTLKTT
-386 GMSRGTVG
+386 GMTRGTAG
-394 INLTPTLLN
+394 FNLTPTLFN
-403 DRLTINLNGK
+403 DRLTINLNAK

-419 SYADEGAIGA
+419 SFADEGAIGS
-429 AVQYDPLKPVDS
+429 AVQYDPLKPVTNADGS
-441 MWMSNGAPNT
+441 YYRWESNGAPNT

-457 VAMLNQQNK
+457 VAQLNQQNK

-479 DYKFKFLPGLRA
+479 DYKFKFLDGLRA
-491 NLNLGLDFSTTTG
+491 NLNLGLDYSTTTG
-504 WNISDQYSE
+504 WNITEQYSE
-513 VSYHDKV
+513 VSYHNKV
-520 QNGTGA
+520 ENGTGS
-526 WEKYTQLRRDQT
+526 WEKYTQTRRDKT
-538 LEFYLAYAKELKEIY
+538 LEFYLAYAKELKSIR

-559 AGYSWQRFYN
+559 AGYSWQHFYN
-569 KTTDK
+569 EKTDEK
-574 KIANDGS
+574 VANDGS
-581 GQEYDVSKPIFMTES
+581 NAEYPVSEPLFKTES
-596 YLVSFYGRLNYTLLD
+596 FLVSFYGRLNYSLMD

-629 NKWGLFPSAALAW
+629 HKWGLFPSAALAW
-642 RISEEPFMKNA
+642 RISEEPILKNV
-653 DWLSNLKLRLGYGI
+653 DWLSNLKLRLGWGV

-679 SIPTV
+679 SIPTY
-684 HTNQGGSYYMFGNG
+684 HTNQAGSLYQFGNTV
-698 IVVPITAKGYAS
+698 ITPITPKGYAA

-738 VYKRKTND
+738 VYQRKTKD
-746 LLNKVPVASGTNLTN
+746 LLNKVPVAAGTNLTN
-761 YLLMNVGDMENKGI
+761 YLLMNVGDLENKGI
-775 EAALNVVPIEKK
+775 EGAINVVPIEKK

-809 SDDPSYLGVEA
+809 SDDPSYAGVET

-833 QQVGNPINSFYVYQ
+833 HKVGNPVGSFYVFQ
-847 QVYDEAGKPL
+847 QVYGEDGKPL
-857 EGVYVDRNFDGQITD
+857 EGVYVDRNHDGQITD

-885 NLGLNTELSYKKWTL
+885 NLGLNTEISYKKWTL

-914 NVASNTEMKADMW
+914 NIASNTEMKADMW
-927 TNNFICNRVSTAP
+927 TNNFICNRVATAP

-966 TLAYNIAP
+966 TLAYNIAD

-980 TAQNIFTITKYDGVD
+980 TAQNIFTITNYKGVD

>member
-1 MQTFACGYC
+1 
-10 IFLMQKKNNILKRN
+10 
-24 VTLHQNNYLYKRLT
+24 
-38 LINVMMK
+38 MK
-45 QVNIQFPLRM
+45 QVNIQVPLRM
-55 LGLLLGLFLSVG
+55 LGLILGLFLSVG

-77 VKDATGEPIIGATV
+77 VKDAAGEDIIGATV
-91 RVAGTQTATVSDF
+91 RVEGTQTATVSDF
-104 DGNFVLKANQGADIT
+104 DGNFVLKANEGAT
-119 ISYVGYQQATVKAAP
+119 LVISYVGYQNATVKAAP
-134 SLTVTLQDDQ
+134 TVEVTLQDDA

-188 GKTPGVQITTN
+188 GKTPGVQIVST
-199 SGAPGAGSTIRIRG
+199 SGAPGASSKIRIRG

-233 STEISGGDVL
+233 STEISGGDML

-286 KPRVNVDMSG
+286 KPRINVDMSG
-296 SFKTVAKKV
+296 TFKTVAKKV
-305 DVLGAD
+305 DVLSAD

-319 NYGDNADAVAALGN
+319 NYGTNADAVAALGN
-333 ANTKWQDEIYRSA
+333 ANTNWQDEIYRNTFA
-346 FSEEINASV
+346 EEINASV
-355 TGGYVSKEST
+355 SGGYVSGNKV

-376 LNNDGTLKTT
+376 LNNDGNLKTT
-386 GMSRGTVG
+386 GMSRGNFG
-394 INLTPTLLN
+394 FNLTPTLFD

-419 SYADEGAIGA
+419 KFADEGAIGSA
-429 AVQYDPLKPVDS
+429 IQYNPLKPVDNK
-441 MWMSNGAPNT
+441 WESNGAPNT

-457 VAMLNQQNK
+457 VFQLNEQHK
-466 DSYVRRFVGNAQF
+466 SSYVRRFVGNAQF
-479 DYKFKFLPGLRA
+479 DYKFKFLDGLRA
-491 NLNLGLDFSTTTG
+491 NLNLGLDISTTSG
-504 WNISDQYSE
+504 WNISDYQSE
-513 VSYHDKV
+513 VSYHNKV
-520 QNGTGA
+520 ENGTGL

-538 LEFYLAYAKELKEIY
+538 LEFYLAYAKELKEIN

-559 AGYSWQRFYN
+559 AGYSWQHFYN
-569 KTTDK
+569 KTTNEK
-574 KIANDGS
+574 KSNDGNNKYLY
-581 GQEYDVSKPIFMTES
+581 GDPTLFKTES
-596 YLVSFYGRLNYTLLD
+596 YLISFYGRLNYTFMD
-611 RYLLTFTL
+611 RYLLTFTI

-629 NKWGLFPSAALAW
+629 NKWGVFPSAALAW
-642 RISEEPFMKNA
+642 RISEENFMKSA
-653 DWLSNLKLRLGYGI
+653 DWLSNLKLRLGWGI

-679 SIPTV
+679 SIATY
-684 HTNQGGSYYMFGNG
+684 HTNQHGSLYMFGNNV
-698 IVVPITAKGYAS
+698 IIPITPKGYAS

-728 ARNRINGSID
+728 LGNRINGSID
-738 VYKRKTND
+738 VYMRKTKD

-761 YLLMNVGDMENKGI
+761 YLLTNVGDMENKGI
-775 EAALNVVPIEKK
+775 EGALNVVPIEQK

-809 SDDPSYLGVEA
+809 SDDPSYPGVED
-820 GDISGGVGNKIQI
+820 GGISGGVGNKIQI
-833 QQVGNPINSFYVYQ
+833 QKVGNPMNSFYVLQ
-847 QVYDEAGKPL
+847 QVYDETGKPL
-857 EGVYVDRNFDGQITD
+857 EGIYVDRNHDGQITD

-879 KPDADV
+879 KPDPDV
-885 NLGLNTELSYKKWTL
+885 IIGLNTELSYKKWTL
-900 SASLRSSLGNYVYN
+900 SAAFRSFLGNYVYN

-940 YSNFAQAQYKSDYY
+940 YSNFQQAQYKSDYY
-954 VQNASFLKLDKV
+954 VQNASFLKLDKI

-980 TAQNIFTITKYDGVD
+980 TAQNVFTITKYDGVD

>member
-1 MQTFACGYC
+1 
-10 IFLMQKKNNILKRN
+10 
-24 VTLHQNNYLYKRLT
+24 
-38 LINVMMK
+38 MK
-45 QVNIQFPLRM
+45 QVNIHFPLRM
-55 LGLLLGLFLSVG
+55 LGLILGLFLSVS

-91 RVAGTQTATVSDF
+91 RVDGTQTATVSGF
-104 DGNFVLKANQGADIT
+104 DGNFVLKANQGANIT
-119 ISYVGYQQATVKAAP
+119 ISYVGYQNATVKAAP
-134 SLTVTLQDDQ
+134 NVEVTLVDDE

-199 SGAPGAGSTIRIRG
+199 SGAPGAGAKIRIRG

-286 KPRVNVDMSG
+286 KPRINVDMSG
-296 SFKTVAKKV
+296 TFKTVAKKV
-305 DVLGAD
+305 DVLSAD
-311 AFREFFMA
+311 AFRDFFMA
-319 NYGDNADAVAALGN
+319 NYGDNADAVASLGN
-333 ANTKWQDEIYRSA
+333 SNTKWQDEIYQTA
-346 FSEEINASV
+346 FAEEINASV
-355 TGGYVSKEST
+355 TGGYISGSKA

-376 LNNDGTLKTT
+376 LNNDGNLKTT

-394 INLTPTLLN
+394 FNLTPTLLD
-403 DRLTINLNGK
+403 DRLTINLNAK

-419 SYADEGAIGA
+419 KYADEGAIGA
-429 AVQYDPLKPVDS
+429 AVQYDPLKSVDHK
-441 MWMSNGAPNT
+441 WMSNGAYNT

-457 VAMLNQQNK
+457 VAMLDEQHK
-466 DSYVRRFVGNAQF
+466 SSYVRRFVGNAQF
-479 DYKFKFLPGLRA
+479 DYKFKFLDGLRA
-491 NLNLGLDFSTTTG
+491 NLNLGLDYSTTSG
-504 WNISDQYSE
+504 WNISDPGSE
-513 VSYHDKV
+513 VSYHNKV
-520 QNGTGA
+520 ENGTGV
-526 WEKYTQLRRDQT
+526 WEKYTQTRRDQT
-538 LEFYLAYAKELKEIY
+538 LEFYLAYAKDLKQIN
-553 SRFDVL
+553 SRFDIL
-559 AGYSWQRFYN
+559 AGYSWQHFYN
-569 KTTDK
+569 KTTNDK
-574 KIANDGS
+574 KANDGS
-581 GQEYDVSKPIFMTES
+581 EARLYGDPNLFKTES
-596 YLVSFYGRLNYTLLD
+596 YLISFYGRLNYTFMD
-611 RYLLTFTL
+611 RYLFTFTL

-629 NKWGLFPSAALAW
+629 NKWGIFPSAALAW
-642 RISEEPFMKNA
+642 RVNEEPFLRNV
-653 DWLSNLKLRLGYGI
+653 DWLSNLKLRLGWGI

-679 SIPTV
+679 SIPTY
-684 HTNQGGSYYMFGNG
+684 HTNLHGSLYQFGNTV
-698 IVVPITAKGYAS
+698 ITPITPKGYAA

-738 VYKRKTND
+738 VYQRKTKD
-746 LLNKVPVASGTNLTN
+746 LLNEVPVASGTNLTN

-775 EAALNVVPIEKK
+775 EVALNVVPVEKK

-795 NIAYNKNKITRLTA
+795 NVAYNKNKITRLTA
-809 SDDPSYLGVEA
+809 SDDPSYLGVET

-833 QQVGNPINSFYVYQ
+833 HQVGNPISSFFVFQ

-857 EGVYVDRNFDGQITD
+857 EGVYVDRNHDGQITD
-872 DDRYVYY
+872 DDRYIYY

-885 NLGLNTELSYKKWTL
+885 NIGLNTELSYKKWTL

-940 YSNFAQAQYKSDYY
+940 YSNFAQAQYRSDYY
-954 VQNASFLKLDKV
+954 VQNASYLKLDKV

-980 TAQNIFTITKYDGVD
+980 TAQNIFTITNYDGVD
-995 PEVANGIDNNMYP
+995 PEVGNGIDNNMYP

>member
-1 MQTFACGYC
+1 
-10 IFLMQKKNNILKRN
+10 
-24 VTLHQNNYLYKRLT
+24 
-38 LINVMMK
+38 MMK
-45 QVNIQFPLRM
+45 QVNIQVPLRM
-55 LGLLLGLFLSVG
+55 LGLILGLFLSVS

-77 VKDATGEPIIGATV
+77 VKDAAGEDIIGATV
-91 RVAGTQTATVSDF
+91 RVEGTQTATVSDF
-104 DGNFVLKANQGADIT
+104 DGNFVLKAKEGAT
-119 ISYVGYQQATVKAAP
+119 LVVSYVGYQNATVKAAP
-134 SLTVTLQDDQ
+134 TVEVTLVDDE

-155 GTVRKSDATG
+155 GSVRKSDATG

-188 GKTPGVQITTN
+188 GKTPGVQIVTN
-199 SGAPGAGSTIRIRG
+199 SGAPGAGAKIRIRG

-233 STEISGGDVL
+233 STEISGGDML

-286 KPRVNVDMSG
+286 KPRINVDMSG
-296 SFKTVAKKV
+296 TFKTVAKKV
-305 DVLGAD
+305 DVLSAD

-319 NYGDNADAVAALGN
+319 NYGTNADAVAALGN
-333 ANTKWQDEIYRSA
+333 ANTNWQDEIYRNTFA
-346 FSEEINASV
+346 EEINASV
-355 TGGYVSKEST
+355 SGGYVSGNKT

-376 LNNDGTLKTT
+376 LNNDGNLKTT
-386 GMSRGTVG
+386 GMSRTNFGF
-394 INLTPTLLN
+394 NLTPTLFD

-419 SYADEGAIGA
+419 KFADEGAIGSA
-429 AVQYDPLKPVDS
+429 IQYNPLKSVDS
-441 MWMSNGAPNT
+441 KWESNGAPNT

-457 VAMLNQQNK
+457 VFQLNEQHK
-466 DSYVRRFVGNAQF
+466 SSYVRRFVGNAQF
-479 DYKFKFLPGLRA
+479 DYKFKFLDGLRA
-491 NLNLGLDFSTTTG
+491 NLNLGLDISTTSG
-504 WNISDQYSE
+504 WNISDYQSE
-513 VSYHDKV
+513 VSYHNKV
-520 QNGTGA
+520 ENGTGLF
-526 WEKYTQLRRDQT
+526 EKYTQLRRDQT

-559 AGYSWQRFYN
+559 AGYSWQHFYN
-569 KTTDK
+569 KTTNEK
-574 KIANDGS
+574 VSNDGNNTYLY
-581 GQEYDVSKPIFMTES
+581 GDPTLFKTES
-596 YLVSFYGRLNYTLLD
+596 FLISFYGRLNYTLLD
-611 RYLLTFTL
+611 RYLLTFTI

-629 NKWGLFPSAALAW
+629 NKWGVFPSAALAW
-642 RISEEPFMKNA
+642 RISEENFMKSA
-653 DWLSNLKLRLGYGI
+653 DWLSNLKLRLGWGI

-679 SIPTV
+679 SIATY
-684 HTNQGGSYYMFGNG
+684 HTNQHGSLYMFGNNV
-698 IVVPITAKGYAS
+698 IIPITPKGYAPK
-710 QIKWEET
+710 IKWEET

-728 ARNRINGSID
+728 LGNRINGSID
-738 VYKRKTND
+738 VYQRKTKD

-761 YLLMNVGDMENKGI
+761 YLLTNVGDMENKGI
-775 EAALNVVPIEKK
+775 EGALNVVPIEQK
-787 DLRWEIGF
+787 DLRLEIGF
-795 NIAYNKNKITRLTA
+795 NITYNKNKITRLTA
-809 SDDPSYLGVEA
+809 SDDPSYPGVED
-820 GDISGGVGNKIQI
+820 GGISGGVGNKIQI
-833 QQVGNPINSFYVYQ
+833 QKVGNPMNSFYVLQ

-857 EGVYVDRNFDGQITD
+857 EGVYVDRNHDGQITD

-879 KPDADV
+879 KPDPDV
-885 NLGLNTELSYKKWTL
+885 IIGLNTELSYKKWTF
-900 SASLRSSLGNYVYN
+900 SAAFRSFLGNYVYN

-940 YSNFAQAQYKSDYY
+940 YSNFQQAQYKSDYY

-966 TLAYNIAP
+966 TVAYNIAP

-980 TAQNIFTITKYDGVD
+980 TAQNVFTISKYDGVD

>member
-1 MQTFACGYC
+1 M
-10 IFLMQKKNNILKRN
+10 
-24 VTLHQNNYLYKRLT
+24 
-38 LINVMMK
+38 
-45 QVNIQFPLRM
+45 
-55 LGLLLGLFLSVG
+55 LGLFLSVS

-72 EVKGH
+72 DVKGH
-77 VKDATGEPIIGATV
+77 VKDAQGEPVIGATV
-91 RVAGTQTATVSDF
+91 RVVGTQTATVTDF
-104 DGNFVLKANQGADIT
+104 DGNFALKANQGADIT
-119 ISYVGYQQATVKAAP
+119 VTYVGYQEATVKAAAN
-134 SLTVTLQDDQ
+134 LVITLKEDNA
-144 TVLQDVVVIGY
+144 VLNEVVVIGY
-155 GTVRKSDATG
+155 GSVRKSDATG

-199 SGAPGAGSTIRIRG
+199 SGAPGAGAKIRIRG

-233 STEISGGDVL
+233 STDISGGDVL

-286 KPRVNVDMSG
+286 KPRISVDMSG
-296 SFKTVAKKV
+296 TFKTVAKKV
-305 DVLGAD
+305 DVLGGD
-311 AFREFFMA
+311 AFREFFMQ
-319 NYGDNADAVAALGN
+319 NFGDNADAVAALGN
-333 ANTKWQDEIYRSA
+333 ANTNWQDEIYHNTFA
-346 FSEEINASV
+346 EEINASV
-355 TGGYVSKEST
+355 TGGYVAKEGS
-365 FKMPYRVSAGF
+365 FKMPYRISAGF
-376 LNNDGTLKTT
+376 LNNDGNLKTSSMNRT
-386 GMSRGTVG
+386 TVG
-394 INLTPTLLN
+394 FNLTPTLLN

-429 AVQYDPLKPVDS
+429 AVKYNPLKPVYNDDGS
-441 MWMSNGAPNT
+441 YYRWESNGAPNT
-451 MSTLNP
+451 MASLNP
-457 VAMLNQQNK
+457 VAMLYEQNK

-479 DYKFKFLPGLRA
+479 DYKFKFIDGLRA
-491 NLNLGLDFSTTTG
+491 NLNLGLDFSTTSG
-504 WNISDQYSE
+504 WNVTDKGSE
-513 VSYHDKV
+513 ISYHNKV
-520 QNGTGA
+520 ENGTGL
-526 WEKYTQLRRDQT
+526 WEKYTQTRRDQT
-538 LEFYLAYAKELKEIY
+538 LEFYLAYAKDLKNIN
-553 SRFDVL
+553 SRFDIL
-559 AGYSWQRFYN
+559 AGYSWQHFYN
-569 KTTDK
+569 KTTDQK
-574 KIANDGS
+574 FANDGS
-581 GQEYDVSKPIFMTES
+581 DTEYPVSKPLFKTES
-596 YLVSFYGRLNYTLLD
+596 YLISFYGRLNYTFMD

-642 RISEEPFMKNA
+642 RINEEAFLKNV

-667 TGQQNINQGDYP
+667 TGQQNIGQGDYP
-679 SIPTV
+679 SIPTY
-684 HTNQGGSYYMFGNG
+684 HTNQAGSLYMFGNNV
-698 IVVPITAKGYAS
+698 IVPISPKGYAA

-738 VYKRKTND
+738 IYKRKTKD
-746 LLNKVPVASGTNLTN
+746 LLNKVPVAAGTNLTN

-775 EAALNVVPIEKK
+775 EGALNVVPIEKK
-787 DLRWEIGF
+787 DLRWEIGI
-795 NIAYNKNKITRLTA
+795 NVAYNKNKITRLTA
-809 SDDPSYLGVEA
+809 SDDPSYPGVET
-820 GDISGGVGNKIQI
+820 GGISGGVGNNIQI
-833 QQVGNPINSFYVYQ
+833 QKVGNPINSFYVFQ

-857 EGVYVDRNFDGQITD
+857 EGVYVDRNHDGQITD

-885 NLGLNTELSYKKWTL
+885 NIGLNTELNYKKWTL
-900 SASLRSSLGNYVYN
+900 SASFRSSLGNYVYN
-914 NVASNTEMKADMW
+914 NVASDAEMKKDMW
-927 TNNFICNRVSTAP
+927 TNNFISNRLTSAT

-980 TAQNIFTITKYDGVD
+980 TAQNVFTITNYDGVD

-1008 RSRNFILGAS
+1008 RSRNFIIGAS

>member
-1 MQTFACGYC
+1 MQ
-10 IFLMQKKNNILKRN
+10 
-24 VTLHQNNYLYKRLT
+24 
-38 LINVMMK
+38 MMK

-55 LGLLLGLFLSVG
+55 LGLILGLFLSVS

-77 VKDATGEPIIGATV
+77 VKDATGEAIIGATV
-91 RVAGTQTATVSDF
+91 RVDGTQTATVTDF
-104 DGNFVLKANQGADIT
+104 DGNFVLKANQGANIT
-119 ISYVGYQQATVKAAP
+119 ISYVGYQNATVKAAP
-134 SLTVTLQDDQ
+134 SVEVTLVDDE

-155 GTVRKSDATG
+155 GSVRKSDATG
-165 SVMSV
+165 SVTSV

-188 GKTPGVQITTN
+188 GKTPGVQVTTN
-199 SGAPGAGSTIRIRG
+199 SGAPGAGAKIRIRG

-233 STEISGGDVL
+233 STEISGGDLL

-271 NGVILITTKKGKAGS
+271 NGVILITTKKGKAGA
-286 KPRVNVDMSG
+286 KPRINVDMSG
-296 SFKTVAKKV
+296 TFKTVAKKV
-305 DVLGAD
+305 DVLSAD
-311 AFREFFMA
+311 AFREFFVA
-319 NYGDNADAVAALGN
+319 NYGDNADAMAALGN
-333 ANTKWQDEIYRSA
+333 ANTKWQDEIYRNA
-346 FSEEINASV
+346 FAEEINASV
-355 TGGYVSKEST
+355 TGGYVSKEQV

-394 INLTPTLLN
+394 FNLTPTLLN
-403 DRLTINLNGK
+403 DRLTINLNAK

-419 SYADEGAIGA
+419 KFADEGAIGA
-429 AVQYDPLKPVDS
+429 AVQYNPLKPVDHK
-441 MWMSNGAPNT
+441 WESNGAPNT

-457 VAMLNQQNK
+457 VAMLDEQHK
-466 DSYVRRFVGNAQF
+466 SSYIRRFIGNAQF
-479 DYKFKFLPGLRA
+479 DYKFKFLDGLRA
-491 NLNLGLDFSTTTG
+491 NLNIGIDYSTTSG
-504 WNISDQYSE
+504 WNVTDEGSE
-513 VSYHDKV
+513 ISYHNKV
-520 QNGTGA
+520 ENGTGL
-526 WEKYTQLRRDQT
+526 WEKYTQKRNDKT
-538 LEFYLAYAKELKEIY
+538 LEFYLAYARELKEIY

-559 AGYSWQRFYN
+559 AGYSWQHFYN
-569 KTTDK
+569 ETTSEK
-574 KIANDGS
+574 ESNDGHHTRLY
-581 GQEYDVSKPIFMTES
+581 GDPTLFKTES
-596 YLVSFYGRLNYTLLD
+596 YLISFYGRLNYTFMD
-611 RYLLTFTL
+611 RYLLTFTI

-629 NKWGLFPSAALAW
+629 NKWGVFPSAALAW
-642 RISEEPFMKNA
+642 RVNEEPFLRNV
-653 DWLSNLKLRLGYGI
+653 DWLSNLKLRLGWGI

-679 SIPTV
+679 SIATY
-684 HTNQGGSYYMFGNG
+684 HTNQHGSYYWFGNNE
-698 IVVPITAKGYAS
+698 IIPITPKGYAA

-728 ARNRINGSID
+728 MRNRINGSID

-746 LLNKVPVASGTNLTN
+746 LLNRVPVAAGTNLTN

-775 EAALNVVPIEKK
+775 EVALNVVPFEKK
-787 DLRWEIGF
+787 DLRWELGV
-795 NIAYNKNKITRLTA
+795 NVSYNKNEITKLTA
-809 SDDPSYLGVEA
+809 SDDPSYPGVET
-820 GDISGGVGNKIQI
+820 GGISGGVGNNIQI
-833 QQVGNPINSFYVYQ
+833 QKVGNPINSFYVLQ
-847 QVYDEAGKPL
+847 QVYDEAGQPL
-857 EGVYVDRNFDGQITD
+857 EGVYVDRNHDGQITD

-885 NLGLNTELSYKKWTL
+885 NIGFNTELNYKKWTL
-900 SASLRSSLGNYVYN
+900 SAAFRASLGNYVYN

-940 YSNFAQAQYKSDYY
+940 ETNFQQAQYKSDYY

-966 TLAYNIAP
+966 TLAYNLAS
-974 WVRVNF
+974 WVRLNF
-980 TAQNIFTITKYDGVD
+980 TAQNVFTITKYKGVD

>member
-1 MQTFACGYC
+1 
-10 IFLMQKKNNILKRN
+10 
-24 VTLHQNNYLYKRLT
+24 
-38 LINVMMK
+38 MMK

-72 EVKGH
+72 DVKGH
-77 VKDATGEPIIGATV
+77 VKDATGEDVIGATV
-91 RVAGTQTATVSDF
+91 RVVGTQIATVTDF
-104 DGNFVLKANQGADIT
+104 DGNFVIKANQGADISVT
-119 ISYVGYQQATVKAAP
+119 FVGYQTAIVKAAP
-134 SLTVTLQDDQ
+134 NLEITLQDDQ

-199 SGAPGAGSTIRIRG
+199 GGAPGAGSTIRIRG

-233 STEISGGDVL
+233 STSISGGDVL
-243 NTINP
+243 NTINT

-271 NGVILITTKKGKAGS
+271 NGVILITTKKGKAGA
-286 KPRVNVDMSG
+286 KPRINVDISG
-296 SFKTVAKKV
+296 TFKTVAKKV

-333 ANTKWQDEIYRSA
+333 ANTNWQDEIYKTA
-346 FSEEINASV
+346 FAEEINASV
-355 TGGYVSKEST
+355 TGGYVSKEKT

-376 LNNDGTLKTT
+376 LNNDGNLKTSNMNRT
-386 GMSRGTVG
+386 SLGF
-394 INLTPTLLN
+394 NLTPTLLD

-419 SYADEGAIGA
+419 SFADEGAIGA
-429 AVQYDPLKPVDS
+429 AVQYNPLRPVNNPDGS
-441 MWMSNGAPNT
+441 YSRWESNGAPNT

-457 VAMLNQQNK
+457 VAMLYQQNK

-479 DYKFKFLPGLRA
+479 DYKFKFLDGLRA
-491 NLNLGLDFSTTTG
+491 NLNVGLDYSTTSG
-504 WNISDQYSE
+504 WNITEKGSE
-513 VSYHDKV
+513 ISYHNKAE
-520 QNGTGA
+520 NGTGLY
-526 WEKYTQLRRDQT
+526 EKYTQKRRDKT
-538 LEFYLAYAKELKEIY
+538 LEFYLAYAKELKEIS

-559 AGYSWQRFYN
+559 AGYSWQHFYN
-569 KTTDK
+569 ETTDK
-574 KIANDGS
+574 KEANDGS
-581 GQEYDVSKPIFMTES
+581 GLEFATTPLFKTES
-596 YLVSFYGRLNYTLLD
+596 YLVSFYGRLNYTFMD
-611 RYLLTFTL
+611 RYLFTFTL

-642 RISEEPFMKNA
+642 RVNEEPFLK
-653 DWLSNLKLRLGYGI
+653 DVEWLSNLKLRLGYGI

-679 SIPTV
+679 SIPTY
-684 HTNQGGSYYMFGNG
+684 HTNQAGSLYWFGNSV
-698 IVVPITAKGYAS
+698 ITPITPKGYAA

-717 TTYNIGLDFGF
+717 TTYNIGIDFGF

-738 VYKRKTND
+738 VYQRKTKD
-746 LLNKVPVASGTNLTN
+746 LLNTVPVAAGTNLTN

-775 EAALNVVPIEKK
+775 EGAINVVPIEKK
-787 DLRWEIGF
+787 DLRWEIGI
-795 NIAYNKNKITRLTA
+795 NVAYNKNKITKLTA

-820 GDISGGVGNKIQI
+820 GDISGGVGNHIQI
-833 QQVGNPINSFYVYQ
+833 QQVGNPINSFYVFQ
-847 QVYDEAGKPL
+847 QVYGEDGKPL
-857 EGVYVDRNFDGQITD
+857 EGVYVDRNHDGQITD

-885 NLGLNTELSYKKWTL
+885 NIGLNTELSYKKWTL

-927 TNNFICNRVSTAP
+927 TNNFICNRVATAP
-940 YSNFAQAQYKSDYY
+940 YSNFSQAQYRSDYY

-966 TLAYNIAP
+966 TLAYNIAD
-974 WVRVNF
+974 WVRVNL
-980 TAQNIFTITKYDGVD
+980 TAQNIFTITNYKGVD
-995 PEVANGIDNNMYP
+995 PEVAGGIDNNMYP

>member
-1 MQTFACGYC
+1 
-10 IFLMQKKNNILKRN
+10 
-24 VTLHQNNYLYKRLT
+24 
-38 LINVMMK
+38 MMK
-45 QVNIQFPLRM
+45 QVNIQVPLRM
-55 LGLLLGLFLSVG
+55 LGLILGLFLSVG

-77 VKDATGEPIIGATV
+77 VKDAAGEDIIGATV
-91 RVAGTQTATVSDF
+91 RVEGTQTATVSDF
-104 DGNFVLKANQGADIT
+104 DGNFVLKANEGAT
-119 ISYVGYQQATVKAAP
+119 LVVSYVGYQNATVKAAP
-134 SLTVTLQDDQ
+134 TVEVTLQDDA

-188 GKTPGVQITTN
+188 GKTPGVQIVST
-199 SGAPGAGSTIRIRG
+199 SGAPGASSKIRIRG

-233 STEISGGDVL
+233 STEISGGDML

-286 KPRVNVDMSG
+286 KPRINVDMSG
-296 SFKTVAKKV
+296 TFKTVAKKV
-305 DVLGAD
+305 DVLSAD

-319 NYGDNADAVAALGN
+319 NYGTNADAVAALGN
-333 ANTKWQDEIYRSA
+333 ANTNWQDEIYRNTFA
-346 FSEEINASV
+346 EEINASV
-355 TGGYVSKEST
+355 SGGYVSGNKV

-376 LNNDGTLKTT
+376 LNNDGNLKTT
-386 GMSRGTVG
+386 GMSRGNFG
-394 INLTPTLLN
+394 FNLTPTLFD

-419 SYADEGAIGA
+419 KFADEGAIGSA
-429 AVQYDPLKPVDS
+429 IQYNPLKPVDNK
-441 MWMSNGAPNT
+441 WESNGAPNT

-457 VAMLNQQNK
+457 VFQLNEQHK
-466 DSYVRRFVGNAQF
+466 SSYVRRFVGNAQF
-479 DYKFKFLPGLRA
+479 DYKFKFLDGLRA
-491 NLNLGLDFSTTTG
+491 NLNLGLDISTTSG
-504 WNISDQYSE
+504 WNISDYQSE
-513 VSYHDKV
+513 VSYHNKV
-520 QNGTGA
+520 ENGTGL

-538 LEFYLAYAKELKEIY
+538 LEFYLAYAKELKEIN

-559 AGYSWQRFYN
+559 AGYSWQHFYN
-569 KTTDK
+569 KTTNEK
-574 KIANDGS
+574 KSNDGNNKYLY
-581 GQEYDVSKPIFMTES
+581 GDPTLFKTES
-596 YLVSFYGRLNYTLLD
+596 YLISFYGRLNYTFMD
-611 RYLLTFTL
+611 RYLLTFTI

-629 NKWGLFPSAALAW
+629 NKWGVFPSAALAW
-642 RISEEPFMKNA
+642 RISEENFMKNV
-653 DWLSNLKLRLGYGI
+653 DWLSNLKLRLGWGI

-679 SIPTV
+679 SIATY
-684 HTNQGGSYYMFGNG
+684 HTNQHGSLYMFGNNV
-698 IVVPITAKGYAS
+698 IIPITPKGYAS

-728 ARNRINGSID
+728 LGNRINGSID
-738 VYKRKTND
+738 VYMRKTKD

-761 YLLMNVGDMENKGI
+761 YLLTNVGDMENKGI
-775 EAALNVVPIEKK
+775 EGALNVVPIEQK

-809 SDDPSYLGVEA
+809 SDDPSYPGVED
-820 GDISGGVGNKIQI
+820 GGISGGVGNKIQI
-833 QQVGNPINSFYVYQ
+833 QKVGNPMNSFYVLQ
-847 QVYDEAGKPL
+847 QVYDETGKPL
-857 EGVYVDRNFDGQITD
+857 EGIYVDRNHDGQITD

-879 KPDADV
+879 KPDPDV
-885 NLGLNTELSYKKWTL
+885 IIGLNTELSYKKWTL
-900 SASLRSSLGNYVYN
+900 SAAFRSFLGNYVYN

-940 YSNFAQAQYKSDYY
+940 YSNFQQAQYKSDYY
-954 VQNASFLKLDKV
+954 VQNASFLKLDKI

-980 TAQNIFTITKYDGVD
+980 TAQNVFTITKYDGVD

>member
-1 MQTFACGYC
+1 
-10 IFLMQKKNNILKRN
+10 
-24 VTLHQNNYLYKRLT
+24 
-38 LINVMMK
+38 MMK
-45 QVNIQFPLRM
+45 QVNIQVPLRM
-55 LGLLLGLFLSVG
+55 LGLILGLFLSVG

-77 VKDATGEPIIGATV
+77 VKDAAGEDIIGATV
-91 RVAGTQTATVSDF
+91 RVEGTQTATVSDF
-104 DGNFVLKANQGADIT
+104 DGNFVLKAKEGAT
-119 ISYVGYQQATVKAAP
+119 LVVSYVGYQNATVKAAP
-134 SLTVTLQDDQ
+134 TVEVTLVDDE

-155 GTVRKSDATG
+155 GSVRKSDATG

-188 GKTPGVQITTN
+188 GKTPGVQIVTN
-199 SGAPGAGSTIRIRG
+199 SGAPGAGAKIRIRG

-233 STEISGGDVL
+233 STEISGGDML

-286 KPRVNVDMSG
+286 KPRINVDMSG
-296 SFKTVAKKV
+296 TFKTVAKKV
-305 DVLGAD
+305 DVLSAD

-319 NYGDNADAVAALGN
+319 NYGTNADAVAALGN
-333 ANTKWQDEIYRSA
+333 ANTNWQDEIYRNTFA
-346 FSEEINASV
+346 EEINASV
-355 TGGYVSKEST
+355 SGGYVSGNKT

-376 LNNDGTLKTT
+376 LNNDGNLKTT
-386 GMSRGTVG
+386 GMSRTNFGF
-394 INLTPTLLN
+394 NLTPTLFD

-419 SYADEGAIGA
+419 KFADEGAIGSA
-429 AVQYDPLKPVDS
+429 IQYNPLKSVDS
-441 MWMSNGAPNT
+441 KWESNGAPNT

-457 VAMLNQQNK
+457 VFQLNEQHK
-466 DSYVRRFVGNAQF
+466 SSYVRRFVGNAQF
-479 DYKFKFLPGLRA
+479 DYKFKFLDGLRA
-491 NLNLGLDFSTTTG
+491 NLNLGLDISTTSG
-504 WNISDQYSE
+504 WNISDYQSE
-513 VSYHDKV
+513 VSYHNKV
-520 QNGTGA
+520 ENGTGLF
-526 WEKYTQLRRDQT
+526 EKYTQLRRDQT

-559 AGYSWQRFYN
+559 AGYSWQHFYN
-569 KTTDK
+569 KTTNEK
-574 KIANDGS
+574 VSNDGNNTYLY
-581 GQEYDVSKPIFMTES
+581 GDPTLFKTES
-596 YLVSFYGRLNYTLLD
+596 FLISFYGRLNYTLLD
-611 RYLLTFTL
+611 RYLLTFTI

-629 NKWGLFPSAALAW
+629 NKWGVFPSAALAW
-642 RISEEPFMKNA
+642 RISEENFMKSA
-653 DWLSNLKLRLGYGI
+653 DWLSNLKLRLGWGI

-679 SIPTV
+679 SIATY
-684 HTNQGGSYYMFGNG
+684 HTNQHGSLYMFGNNV
-698 IVVPITAKGYAS
+698 IIPITPKGYAPK
-710 QIKWEET
+710 IKWEET

-728 ARNRINGSID
+728 LGNRINGSID
-738 VYKRKTND
+738 VYQRKTKD

-761 YLLMNVGDMENKGI
+761 YLLTNVGDMENKGI
-775 EAALNVVPIEKK
+775 EGALNVVPIEQK
-787 DLRWEIGF
+787 DLRLEIGF
-795 NIAYNKNKITRLTA
+795 NITYNKNKITRLTA
-809 SDDPSYLGVEA
+809 SDDPSYPGVED
-820 GDISGGVGNKIQI
+820 GGISGGVGNKIQI
-833 QQVGNPINSFYVYQ
+833 QKVGNPMNSFYVLQ

-857 EGVYVDRNFDGQITD
+857 EGVYVDRNHDGQITD

-879 KPDADV
+879 KPDPDV
-885 NLGLNTELSYKKWTL
+885 IIGLNTELSYKKWTF
-900 SASLRSSLGNYVYN
+900 SAAFRSFLGNYVYN

-940 YSNFAQAQYKSDYY
+940 YSNFQQAQYKSDYY

-966 TLAYNIAP
+966 TVAYNIAP

-980 TAQNIFTITKYDGVD
+980 TAQNVFTISKYDGVD

>member
-1 MQTFACGYC
+1 M
-10 IFLMQKKNNILKRN
+10 
-24 VTLHQNNYLYKRLT
+24 
-38 LINVMMK
+38 
-45 QVNIQFPLRM
+45 
-55 LGLLLGLFLSVG
+55 
-67 AFAQI
+67 
-72 EVKGH
+72 
-77 VKDATGEPIIGATV
+77 
-91 RVAGTQTATVSDF
+91 
-104 DGNFVLKANQGADIT
+104 
-119 ISYVGYQQATVKAAP
+119 
-134 SLTVTLQDDQ
+134 DDE

-155 GTVRKSDATG
+155 GSVRKSDATG

-188 GKTPGVQITTN
+188 GKTPGVQIVTN
-199 SGAPGAGSTIRIRG
+199 SGAPGAGAKIRIRG

-233 STEISGGDVL
+233 STEISGGDML

-286 KPRVNVDMSG
+286 KPRINVDMSG
-296 SFKTVAKKV
+296 TFKTVAKKV
-305 DVLGAD
+305 DVLSAD

-319 NYGDNADAVAALGN
+319 NYGTNADAVAALGN
-333 ANTKWQDEIYRSA
+333 ANTNWQDEIYRNTFA
-346 FSEEINASV
+346 EEINASV
-355 TGGYVSKEST
+355 SGGYVSGNKT

-376 LNNDGTLKTT
+376 LNNDGNLKTT
-386 GMSRGTVG
+386 GMSRTNFGF
-394 INLTPTLLN
+394 NLTPTLFD

-419 SYADEGAIGA
+419 KFADEGAIGSA
-429 AVQYDPLKPVDS
+429 IQYNPLKSVDS
-441 MWMSNGAPNT
+441 KWESNGAPNT

-457 VAMLNQQNK
+457 VFQLNEQHK
-466 DSYVRRFVGNAQF
+466 SSYVRRFVGNAQF
-479 DYKFKFLPGLRA
+479 DYKFKFLDGLRA
-491 NLNLGLDFSTTTG
+491 NLNLGLDISTTSG
-504 WNISDQYSE
+504 WNISDYQSE
-513 VSYHDKV
+513 VSYHNKV
-520 QNGTGA
+520 ENGTGLF
-526 WEKYTQLRRDQT
+526 EKYTQLRRDQT

-559 AGYSWQRFYN
+559 AGYSWQHFYN
-569 KTTDK
+569 KTTNEK
-574 KIANDGS
+574 VSNDGNNTYLY
-581 GQEYDVSKPIFMTES
+581 GDPTLFKTES
-596 YLVSFYGRLNYTLLD
+596 FLISFYGRLNYTLLD
-611 RYLLTFTL
+611 RYLLTFTI

-629 NKWGLFPSAALAW
+629 NKWGVFPSAALAW
-642 RISEEPFMKNA
+642 RISEENFMKSA
-653 DWLSNLKLRLGYGI
+653 DWLSNLKLRLGWGI

-679 SIPTV
+679 SIATY
-684 HTNQGGSYYMFGNG
+684 HTNQHGSLYMFGNNV
-698 IVVPITAKGYAS
+698 IIPITPKGYAPK
-710 QIKWEET
+710 IKWEET

-728 ARNRINGSID
+728 LGNRINGSID
-738 VYKRKTND
+738 VYQRKTKD

-761 YLLMNVGDMENKGI
+761 YLLTNVGDMENKGI
-775 EAALNVVPIEKK
+775 EGALNVVPIEQK
-787 DLRWEIGF
+787 DLRLEIGF
-795 NIAYNKNKITRLTA
+795 NITYNKNKITRLTA
-809 SDDPSYLGVEA
+809 SDDPSYPGVED
-820 GDISGGVGNKIQI
+820 GGISGGVGNKIQI
-833 QQVGNPINSFYVYQ
+833 QKVGNPMNSFYVLQ

-857 EGVYVDRNFDGQITD
+857 EGVYVDRNHDGQITD

-879 KPDADV
+879 KPDPDV
-885 NLGLNTELSYKKWTL
+885 IIGLNTELSYKKWTF
-900 SASLRSSLGNYVYN
+900 SAAFRSFLGNYVYN

-940 YSNFAQAQYKSDYY
+940 YSNFQQAQYKSDYY

-966 TLAYNIAP
+966 TVAYNIAP

-980 TAQNIFTITKYDGVD
+980 TAQNVFTISKYDGVD